1 MDGERNVSI
10 VSVVS
15 RGDDVLRVLDTN
27 VRKMSVINPDL
38 AEQNKNAR
46 SATEREHNMTVKE
59 CLRLYPKAVAF
70 SLIFSTAIIM
80 EGYDTALLGSFWGF
94 KPFRNR
100 FGDQIDISPN
110 ASPGDRVVSSKW
122 QTSVGAA
129 TSCGQILG
137 LYLNGWI
144 SDKIGYKKTMFGSLI
159 LMSAMIF
166 IPFFSQNIETF
177 LVGAIFQGIPWGVFQ
192 TLTTTYAS
200 EVAPVKIRAY
210 LTTYVNLCWVIGQ
223 LLAAGILKG
232 FLARDDHWA
241 YKIPFAIQWVW
252 PPLILIG
259 VIYAPESPWWLV
271 RKGRLEDAEKSLLRL
286 TSKGSG
292 VDFNVHDQVMM
303 MKATN
308 ELEMAISSGTQ
319 YWDCFRGTDL
329 RRTEIASV
337 AWLAQAFC
345 GAALIG
351 FAVQVYQRAGLA
363 DSNAFSLNIGQ
374 SAMGAVG
381 TILSW
386 FLMQYAGRRTI
397 YLWGLGTMFVI
408 LVIIAGLGFAGEN
421 DAGASWG
428 VGSLLMVYTF
438 VYDLTVGPV
447 CYCLVAEIPST
458 RLKIKT
464 VVLARNFYNI
474 GGIINSALVP
484 AMLGVHAWNWGPRS
498 GLFWA
503 GCCFLLWVWSYF
515 RLPEPKGRT
524 YGELDV
530 LFEHKVSARKFASTK
545 VDQFAGEHTNI
556 FQIDSDDNSTKKY
569 IGQYEEREK
578 QGV

>member
-1 MDGERNVSI
+1 
-10 VSVVS
+10 
-15 RGDDVLRVLDTN
+15 
-27 VRKMSVINPDL
+27 
-38 AEQNKNAR
+38 
-46 SATEREHNMTVKE
+46 MTVRD

-80 EGYDTALLGSFWGF
+80 EGYDTALLGSFYGF

-100 FGDQIDISPN
+100 FGDQVDTSSG
-110 ASPGDRVVSSKW
+110 AAPGDRVISSKW
-122 QTSVGAA
+122 QTSIGAA
-129 TSCGQILG
+129 GQCGQILG

-159 LMSAMIF
+159 LMCAMIF
-166 IPFFSQNIETF
+166 IPFFSTNIETF
-177 LVGAIFQGIPWGVFQ
+177 LVGAVMQGIPWGVFQ

-223 LLAAGILKG
+223 LIAAGVLKG
-232 FLARDDHWA
+232 FLNGDSHWA

-252 PPLILIG
+252 PPLIIIG
-259 VIYAPESPWWLV
+259 VVFAPESPWWLV
-271 RKGRLEDAEKSLLRL
+271 RQGRLEDAEKSIMRL
-286 TSKGSG
+286 TSRGTG

-308 ELEMAISSGTQ
+308 ELEIAMSAGTQ

-351 FAVQVYQRAGLA
+351 FAVQVYQRAGLDDA
-363 DSNAFSLNIGQ
+363 NAFSLNIGQ
-374 SAMGAVG
+374 SGMGAVG

-386 FLMQYAGRRTI
+386 FLMQWVGRRTI
-397 YLWGLGTMFVI
+397 YLWGLGSMFVI
-408 LVIIAGLGFAGEN
+408 LVIIGGLGFAPASN
-421 DAGASWG
+421 HSASWG

-474 GGIINSALVP
+474 GGIINNAIVP
-484 AMLGVHAWNWGPRS
+484 PMLGVNAWNWGPKS

-503 GCCFLLWVWSYF
+503 GACLLLFTWAYF

-530 LFEHKVSARKFASTK
+530 LFEHGVSARKFASTK
-545 VDQFAGEHTNI
+545 VDQFAGEHTEI
-556 FQIDSDDNSTKKY
+556 VEVDSVHEDTKSK
-569 IGQYEEREK
+569 EAL
-578 QGV
+578 

>member
-1 MDGERNVSI
+1 MDGERRVSI
-10 VSVVS
+10 VPVES
-15 RGDDVLRVLDTN
+15 RHDDVLRVFDTN

-38 AEQNKNAR
+38 AEQNNDAR
-46 SATEREHNMTVKE
+46 KATDREHNMTVKE

-100 FGDQIDISPN
+100 FGDQIDTSPN
-110 ASPGDRVVSSKW
+110 AMPGDMVVSSKW

-129 TSCGQILG
+129 GSCGQILG

-159 LMSAMIF
+159 VMTAMIF

-223 LLAAGILKG
+223 LIAAGILKG
-232 FLARDDHWA
+232 FLTRDDHWA

-259 VIYAPESPWWLV
+259 VIFAPESPWWLV
-271 RKGRLEDAEKSLLRL
+271 RKGRLEDAKKSLLRL

-292 VDFNVHDQVMM
+292 VDFNVDDQVMM

-308 ELEMAISSGTQ
+308 ELEIAISSGTQ

-351 FAVQVYQRAGLA
+351 FAVQVYQRAGLN
-363 DSNAFSLNIGQ
+363 DSDAFSLNIGQ

-408 LVIIAGLGFAGEN
+408 LVIIGGLGFAGEGN
-421 DAGASWG
+421 LGAKWG

-464 VVLARNFYNI
+464 VVLARNFYNM

-484 AMLGVHAWNWGPRS
+484 AMLGVNAWNWGPKS

-503 GCCFLLWVWSYF
+503 GCCSLLWVWSYF

-545 VDQFAGEHTNI
+545 VDQFAGEHTEI
-556 FQIDSDDNSTKKY
+556 VQVEADDNSTKKSF
-569 IGQYEEREK
+569 GHFEK
-578 QGV
+578 